1 MDSLKKLTTNR
12 IKNDLIKPILE
23 KIPKNKIIIL
33 ILDDYTSKLL
43 SSFLTMSELLN
54 YGFFT
59 IESIYKHRQPFP
71 KQHVLY
77 FINPNKK
84 SLKYILKDYKND
96 PLYFRNHI
104 FFTEKINENNLKL
117 LVNEKLLN
125 HCLNCKEFNY
135 SYQIHDKNLFDF
147 GYINNN
153 LKIFNNNLKTNDQFF
168 IINSIVNKLLTVCI
182 NLNIF
187 PNIQYQKNSFF
198 CGRISEILNKELN
211 KFFDKKKKIGI
222 LLITDRKLNPIEP
235 FLHDNNYESN
245 LYDFFNSFITN
256 KNEINY
262 KNIKIKLNENDFI
275 WSKYKSLHFGYLLE
289 GLGEDFKNFMQSD
302 VGKVGNE
309 KFNNL
314 EDIQKDLNNIGTY
327 KESNK
332 IFSLHLKLADELSNK
347 FKEKKIK
354 EIIELEQNILTG
366 FEETNKI
373 EIVSGELVNEL
384 KKLINKLK
392 ENNQKN
398 DILRLLTCFIYN
410 YDITYNELIDNFFDK
425 NDNNKKFFD
434 NLKYLNINFALN
446 PNDFSRKNNCN
457 TPNNFNYKNKIVEKY
472 KSLRV
477 KNKTAEIVQNSANNN
492 LDLNEFPFIEEPS
505 KNLNKNKKK
514 NKINFLI
521 NFENNEFTKPFFI
534 YFNIGGLCHNEIS
547 NINALEIENKIGY
560 NIIIGSTGIY
570 TSEEYIKEIED
581 IEMLDNFSEIKIED
595 EDIEEEKEEE
605 EEKINEIDD
614 NKEDEKIEDVEIKV
628 KDKKNK
634 KKKEKKQEIE
644 LKEKLLNDDE
654 SEK

>member
-1 MDSLKKLTTNR
+1 MDSLKKITINR
-12 IKNDLIKPILE
+12 IKNDLIKPILDN
-23 KIPKNKIIIL
+23 IPKNKIIIL

-43 SSFLTMSELLN
+43 SSFLTMTELLN

-59 IESIYKHRQPFP
+59 IESIYKKRQPFK

-96 PLYFRNHI
+96 PLYSKNHI
-104 FFTEKINENNLKL
+104 FFTEKINKNDLEL
-117 LVNEKLLN
+117 LVNENLLSR
-125 HCLNCKEFNY
+125 CLNCKEFNY

-147 GYINNN
+147 GFIDNN
-153 LKIFNNNLKTNDQFF
+153 LKIFNNNIKTNDQFF
-168 IINSIVNKLLTVCI
+168 LINSIVNKLLTVCI

-198 CGRISEILNKELN
+198 CGRISEILNKELY
-211 KFFDKKKKIGI
+211 KFFDKKKKTGI

-245 LYDFFNSFITN
+245 LYDFFNNFITN

-262 KNIKIKLNENDFI
+262 KNIKVKLNENDFI
-275 WSKYKSLHFGYLLE
+275 WSKYKSLHFGYILE
-289 GLGEDFKNFMQSD
+289 GLGDDFKNFMQSD

-309 KFNNL
+309 NYNNF
-314 EDIQKDLNNIGTY
+314 EDMQKDLNNIGTY

-354 EIIELEQNILTG
+354 EIIELEQNILVG
-366 FEETNKI
+366 FDEKNKM
-373 EIVSGELVNEL
+373 EIHSGDLINEL
-384 KKLINKLK
+384 KKLINILK

-398 DILRLLTCFIYN
+398 DILRLLTSFIYY

-425 NDNNKKFFD
+425 NDNNKKFFN

-446 PNDFSRKNNCN
+446 PNDFCRKNKCN
-457 TPNNFNYKNKIVEKY
+457 TPKINFNYKNKIIEKY

-492 LDLNEFPFIEEPS
+492 LDLIEFPFIEEPS

-514 NKINFLI
+514 NRINIL
-521 NFENNEFTKPFFI
+521 NNYENNEFNKPFFI
-534 YFNIGGLCHNEIS
+534 YFNLGGLSHNEIS
-547 NINALEIENKIGY
+547 NLNALEIENKIGY

-570 TSEEYIKEIED
+570 TSEEYIKEIEE
-581 IEMLDNFSEIKIED
+581 IELLDNFNEIKIED
-595 EDIEEEKEEE
+595 IEDEKEE
-605 EEKINEIDD
+605 EEKINEKEE
-614 NKEDEKIEDVEIKV
+614 NKEDEKSEDVEIKI

-634 KKKEKKQEIE
+634 NKKEKKQQIE
-644 LKEKLLNDDE
+644 LKEKLLSDDE
-654 SEK
+654 SEN